1 MRCVVILW
9 EPFDKPTLGR
19 GLSLLADA
27 LYEKNT
33 SKLSTAASLLELMC
47 DQAYASKRSEPILR
61 TISAFGFEA
70 CGESPRS
77 KRSYLKLFDM
87 TLPLEEA
94 LGSRELAKTFTQSI
108 AYYGLRNLS
117 GFKKL
122 AELLFEE
129 LKKQQKHLG
138 VRPSAFAK
146 PDYLVSLG
154 MIDLLLTYCEAL
166 ERREKLNRLA
176 TKIES
181 LNETARVADV
191 SSWLAILTRLVCYA
205 LGSVSERSILN
216 LHLPSHI
223 ESKLFNYGMTELW
236 TPQAEAV
243 EKGLLRGKN
252 IVYSTGTATG
262 KSLLAYL
269 AAGSASIN
277 EKAIYI
283 VPTRTLANEAFKTLL
298 DLVHSSRTPVAI
310 STREKFE
317 FDDELSKYAVII
329 STYEKFTSLVK
340 RKKIN
345 EADIRC
351 LIADE
356 VHFISNRER
365 GIPLEFTLAKMKSK
379 EEANDP
385 QIVALSA
392 MIGARDAKQLSS
404 WLQASLIRTD
414 WKPVDSDEMIFYKGK
429 LYHKNGSIE
438 EVRPPIRLLSSK
450 EPKLR
455 QRIAIAVRLVR
466 HILVNGGQSMVI
478 VRSRRDVEKVAEE
491 ISRYLDASRFFD
503 PDSRVLLSLKKMERE
518 KLRREIQHSEPEL
531 PLCAKKLVL
540 LMNNGVAYHHAG
552 LPARYREKIEYSVRE
567 QLVKVLITTT
577 TFEVGVNLPISTVIF
592 LDVSKGR
599 KVMPV
604 RTYKNLAGRAG
615 RPEFDVK
622 GESIIIT
629 LEEEEFANLRNLYF
643 LSEEEPLES
652 SIKYFMRRQP
662 VARYAIQSQILETV
676 LHRDTLDFQNLM
688 DFMKQSWFWLRADEP
703 TREKFME
710 NIRIELWKLGI
721 FGFIETSGDIIKI
734 TSSGKVAGK
743 AMLSPFSIRNL
754 IDNAQRIFAGNY
766 DKESLVILLLSLVGI
781 PHEVGDNDGI
791 LKRVKIP
798 SKYEFVSTVLKQDAT
813 LIEPE
818 ERIQLCPQ
826 YATILSYW
834 ISSLPTEE
842 ILQLCGLNPSTD
854 AALLEEL
861 LPNDAYWVLNTLAS
875 IPGSALKMTRE
886 QRDLIRKLAVDCKF
900 GSSDPI
906 THELLSLGLR
916 YIGRNTAIKLAKHMH
931 EKKKGIGQLTENDL
945 LELFPKNQESAKLL
959 FAELEEK
966 NS

>member
-1 MRCVVILW
+1 LW
-9 EPFDKPTLGR
+9 EPSDKPTLGR

-27 LYEKNT
+27 LHEKNT
-33 SKLSTAASLLELMC
+33 SKLSTAAGLLEFIC
-47 DQAYASKRSEPILR
+47 DQAYVSKRSEPILR

-77 KRSYLKLFDM
+77 KRSYSKLFDM

-94 LGSRELAKTFTQSI
+94 LGSKELAKMFTQSI
-108 AYYGLRNLS
+108 AYYGKRNLD
-117 GFKKL
+117 GFKNL

-129 LKKQQKHLG
+129 LKKQQRHLG
-138 VRPSAFAK
+138 VRPSAFVK

-166 ERREKLNRLA
+166 ERRKKLNLLA

-181 LNETARVADV
+181 LNETARITGV

-205 LGSVSERSILN
+205 LGSVAERSILN
-216 LHLPSHI
+216 LHLPLHV
-223 ESKLFNYGMTELW
+223 EPRLLNYGISELW
-236 TPQAEAV
+236 IPQAEAV

-269 AAGSASIN
+269 VAGSASIN
-277 EKAIYI
+277 KKVIYI
-283 VPTRTLANEAFKTLL
+283 VPTRTLANEAFKTLT
-298 DLVHSSRTPVAI
+298 DLVHSSQTPVAI

-317 FDDELSKYAVII
+317 FDDELSRYAVII
-329 STYEKFTSLVK
+329 STYEKFASLVK
-340 RKKIN
+340 QKRIN
-345 EADIRC
+345 KANISC

-365 GIPLEFTLAKMKSK
+365 GIPLEFTLATMKG
-379 EEANDP
+379 EEIANDP

-392 MIGARDAKQLSS
+392 MISAEDAKQLSS
-404 WLQASLIRTD
+404 WLQASLVRTD
-414 WKPVDSDEMIFYKGK
+414 WKPVDLDEMIFYDGK

-438 EVRPPIRLLSSK
+438 QVHPPIKLLSAK

-455 QRIAIAVRLVR
+455 QRMAIAVSLVR
-466 HILVNGGQSMVI
+466 NILVNEGQCMVV

-503 PDSRVLLSLKKMERE
+503 PDSRALLSLKKMERE
-518 KLRREIQHSEPEL
+518 KLRRKIQHSEPEL
-531 PLCAKKLVL
+531 PVCAKKLAL

-552 LPARYREKIEYSVRE
+552 LPAKYREIIEYGVRE
-567 QLVKVLITTT
+567 QLVKALVTTT

-592 LDVSKGR
+592 LDLSKGR
-599 KVMPV
+599 KIMPV

-629 LEEEEFANLRNLYF
+629 LEEEEFERLRNLYF
-643 LSEEEPLES
+643 LSEEEPIES
-652 SIKYFMRRQP
+652 SIKYFMRKQP
-662 VARYAIQSQILETV
+662 VARYAIQSQILERV
-676 LHRDTLDFQNLM
+676 LYRDTIDFQNLM
-688 DFMKQSWFWLRADEP
+688 DFMKQSWFWVRADD
-703 TREKFME
+703 TSREKFIE
-710 NIRIELWKLGI
+710 RIRIELWKLQI
-721 FGFIETSGDIIKI
+721 FGFIEPTREIIKI

-743 AMLSPFSIRNL
+743 AMLSPLSIRNL
-754 IDNAQRIFAGNY
+754 IDNAQRIFTGNY

-781 PHEVGDNDGI
+781 PHEVEDNDEI
-791 LKRVKIP
+791 IERVKVP
-798 SKYEFVSTVLKQDAT
+798 SKYEFVSSVIQQDETLKEKLD
-813 LIEPE
+813 
-818 ERIQLCPQ
+818 RSRLCPQ

-834 ISSLPTEE
+834 VSSLPTEE
-842 ILQLCGLNPSTD
+842 ILQLCGLDPSTD

-875 IPGSALKMTRE
+875 IPGSASKMTQG
-886 QRDLIRKLAVDCKF
+886 QRDLVRKLAIDCKY

-906 THELLSLGLR
+906 THELLSLGLKHM
-916 YIGRNTAIKLAKHMH
+916 GRNTAIKLAKYMR
-931 EKKKGIGQLTENDL
+931 EKRKDIKQLTEYDL
-945 LELFPKNQESAKLL
+945 LELFPKNQESARLL

-966 NS
+966 GNRRNCS